1 VPFVQGKARS
11 THSRGSAVTD
21 GRGGARH
28 ERGSGA
34 ALRRRMRPGAE
45 ASAESCAPR
54 RARAR
59 SSESDARPSPRSR
72 PVPDG
77 IPGSRSPT
85 PSRRR
90 RTRRRATRRRFPPR
104 RRAAGFTRLWQPAPR
119 DQGRASASATERT
132 PTASSRSTDRGVSR
146 NHGRC
151 PPRALWSCETM
162 QRPVCTTSV
171 SAARTSFRSRDR
183 RTKSSTARSTG
194 ASRRRPGWRPTI
206 PGSSDRHG
214 PPGGVGCGRRSTDV
228 DNSPLLARPPR
239 GVGPVCTTGTLAH

>member
-1 VPFVQGKARS
+1 VQGKARS

-34 ALRRRMRPGAE
+34 ALRRRVRPGAE

-104 RRAAGFTRLWQPAPR
+104 RRAAGFTTALAARSARSRPGFGLRHRAHAHGELAEHRPGYSGTTVAALLELSGAAKRCNVRSAPPRPARPGPRSGPGIGGRSRAPR
-119 DQGRASASATERT
+119 ARLVPAA
-132 PTASSRSTDRGVSR
+132 GVR
-146 NHGRC
+146 
-151 PPRALWSCETM
+151 
-162 QRPVCTTSV
+162 
-171 SAARTSFRSRDR
+171 
-183 RTKSSTARSTG
+183 
-194 ASRRRPGWRPTI
+194 
-206 PGSSDRHG
+206 
-214 PPGGVGCGRRSTDV
+214 VGGRRSPGAAIATGRRAPWAV
-228 DNSPLLARPPR
+228 DGEAPMWTTRLCWRAHR
-239 GVGPVCTTGTLAH
+239 GESVPVCTTGTLAH